1 MPELKSSTPTR
12 GVVYDPVTVLGN
24 AANVPLP
31 FKTAIV
37 DIPDSRNISYLR
49 QDLQLS
55 KADDLDNFENGHVIP
70 ALHFFNPP
78 IRNDA
83 LVGSRNY
90 LRLKTLTDNSNVKDQ
105 IPFWMQYRN
114 AAKRFLPGTTITK
127 DVAIE
132 HSDELNAVV
141 TEYFLQ
147 YRSCKLYQAASMFN
161 FFTLLCFNG
170 DERTKNIMRNVRW
183 SWLNGFLNQYAKTPI
198 GKGDESYLL
207 DFTRPAV
214 GRNSTGG
221 DIVSLPWWNST
232 IFGNIGCERVSP
244 DNLVKHVILSDGTRV
259 ADPSF
264 DYGKGYGVQ
273 GDDEAMLASELM
285 NNIHVAKYLA
295 GQDANYKI
303 VLDEKTGKVKARSS
317 DTGVERPVASL
328 PHVENAYTLWAHS
341 GDFASSAHMN
351 EATEQYFY
359 SEDWN
364 QTDNL
369 TARAWNSYV
378 YWTNL
383 IEKVFPEMSNS
394 RSDLYLIAQQLGL
407 FEDSSIPDNLR
418 RAVKDNC
425 EHPYDI
431 FSLAQNMAY
440 RDGTAQKTTN
450 ATVVRWAPPVAASDP
465 RASHVGIINE
475 ALADAYN
482 FRRYHFELENIEAT
496 LAFYRAWPHFDP
508 AVFCTPVI
516 NSSTAKELEDATG
529 YAIEPAVINS
539 IPSLGDPYE
548 NGILTPTGKYGV
560 LYDNAR
566 VNAEYRENE
575 NELGFIGITKAVADK
590 VTTLHPN
597 NFIFKEA
604 PMQVM
609 SYQMPL
615 IDTSDPFQCG
625 FYALIADDDAHD
637 NIWRQYFMDVGKRFT
652 KASVSETGEVTYGDD
667 VDYPA
672 SPAFKPVE
680 GSNSAYQR
688 EDVANKDYLKMM
700 KHCLIFLGGDIFDH
714 PIARFTHPL
723 CSFPVQQ
730 ITSNE
735 LQLETKEYASM
746 VYPDAS
752 EDPEPVP
759 QWCSVDM
766 TQVAGKC
773 LRYAAFGIYDGY
785 HYERNGS
792 EFFTSPAQGWS
803 QAFADNIAESYFQI
817 FLTDPKYGPVN
828 IIASLPPAAY
838 LADKMPHF
846 WVEGDNSFSSKNAN
860 PAMNPNSKL
869 LPFDVGI
876 TDLSIYSGSVGAG
889 AINAE
894 KLSIIRFST
903 DDFIRAPSWWLFF
916 IDSIKNW
923 YSRSYYF
930 GTERPRGKAPVTL
943 NFRCQNKW
951 AATLAANIVA
961 SSMSANAQINFWDA
975 IDPKAEKPSIG
986 TTSSIPGNDILPEP
1000 REARSTRSNNN
1011 ARDVYK
1017 GDSRP
1022 TTRFEAADTAF
1033 RGKSSRRDGDAAQ
1046 HSRQDPSSSKRA
1058 DRKSDKRNSFNRRFG
1073 LKGSPSTDDPMA
1085 VISTVDD
1092 NQSKLDDKL
1101 SSSQTASGARE
1112 GSMNDSSSKRQ
1123 DSEAE
1128 KKGAKSRKTDD
1139 ATSVQVS

>member
-37 DIPDSRNISYLR
+37 DIPDARNISYLR
-49 QDLQLS
+49 QDLQLT

-70 ALHFFNPP
+70 SIHFFNPP
-78 IRNDA
+78 LRNDM

-90 LRLKTLTDNSNVKDQ
+90 LRLKTLADNSNIKDQ
-105 IPFWMQYRN
+105 TPFWLQYRN

-127 DVAIE
+127 DVAIQQ
-132 HSDELNAVV
+132 SDTLNSMIV
-141 TEYFLQ
+141 EYLLQ

-183 SWLNGFLNQYAKTPI
+183 SWLNGFLNQYAKTPV
-198 GKGDESYLL
+198 GKGDEAYLL

-221 DIVSLPWWNST
+221 DIVSLPWWNTS

-244 DNLVKHVILSDGTRV
+244 DNLVKHVILSDGTRI
-259 ADPSF
+259 ADPVFKYGATF
-264 DYGKGYGVQ
+264 DQQK
-273 GDDEAMLASELM
+273 DDEALLAAELV
-285 NNIHVAKYLA
+285 NNIHVARYLA
-295 GQDANYKI
+295 GMDANYKI
-303 VLDEKTGKVKARSS
+303 TLDNTTGKIKKRSS
-317 DTGVERPVASL
+317 TTGIERPVASL
-328 PHVENAYTLWAHS
+328 PHIENAYTMWAHS
-341 GDFASSAHMN
+341 GDFASTAHMN
-351 EATEQYFY
+351 EASEQYYY

-383 IEKVFPEMSNS
+383 IEKVFPEMSNT
-394 RSDLYLIAQQLGL
+394 RSDIFLISQQLGL
-407 FEDSSIPDNLR
+407 FETSSIPDNLR
-418 RAVKDNC
+418 KAVRENVD
-425 EHPYDI
+425 HPYDI
-431 FSLAQNMAY
+431 FSLAQNMAF
-440 RDGTAQKTTN
+440 RDGTARKTTN

-465 RASHVGIINE
+465 RAEDVGITNE
-475 ALADAYN
+475 ALADLYN
-482 FRRYHFELENIEAT
+482 FRRYRFDEENVEVS
-496 LAFYRAWPHFDP
+496 LALYRAWPHFDP
-508 AVFCTPVI
+508 AVFCPDII
-516 NSSTAKELEDATG
+516 NESTAEELEDATG
-529 YAIEPAVINS
+529 YAIEPAVINT

-575 NELGFIGITKAVADK
+575 NELGFIGITKDVADQ
-590 VTTLHPN
+590 VTSLHEN

-637 NIWRQYFMDVGKRFT
+637 NIWRQYFMDKGKRFT
-652 KASVSETGEVTYGDD
+652 NVSVTETGEVTYGDD
-667 VDYPA
+667 ADYPA
-672 SPAFKPVE
+672 SPAYQPVN
-680 GSNSAYQR
+680 GSNNTYQR
-688 EDVANKDYLKMM
+688 EDVANKDYLGLM

-723 CSFPVQQ
+723 CSFAAQK
-730 ITSNE
+730 ITSSE
-735 LQLETKEYASM
+735 LQLETKDYASM
-746 VYPDAS
+746 VYPDAD

-759 QWCSVDM
+759 DWYAIDLNN
-766 TQVAGKC
+766 VAGKA

-785 HYERNGS
+785 HYEQNGG

-803 QAFADNIAESYFQI
+803 QAFADNIAESYFKI

-828 IIASLPPAAY
+828 IISSLPPAAY

-846 WVEGDNSFSSKNAN
+846 YVDGDQSFSSKNAN
-860 PAMNPNSKL
+860 PEMDPNAKL
-869 LPFDVGI
+869 LPFDVGV

-889 AINAE
+889 AIDAE
-894 KLSIIRFST
+894 KLAIVRFT
-903 DDFIRAPSWWLFF
+903 MDDFIRAPSWWLFF

-930 GTERPRGKAPVTL
+930 GTERPRGKAPVFL

-961 SSMSANAQINFWDA
+961 SSMSANAQVNFWDS
-975 IDPKAEKPSIG
+975 ISPKDEKPNIG
-986 TTSSIPGNDILPEP
+986 TTSSIPGCDILPEP
-1000 REARSTRSNNN
+1000 REPRSTRSNNN

-1017 GDSRP
+1017 GESRV
-1022 TTRFEAADTAF
+1022 TTRYDSSESAF
-1033 RGKSSRRDGDAAQ
+1033 RGKSGGRDGDAAQ
-1046 HSRQDPSSSKRA
+1046 HSRQKSSSST
-1058 DRKSDKRNSFNRRFG
+1058 DRNDKSGKWNSKKRRFG
-1073 LKGSPSTDDPMA
+1073 LQGSPSVDNPMA

-1101 SSSQTASGARE
+1101 SGSQTASGARE
-1112 GSMNDSSSKRQ
+1112 GSMNDSSSRAQ
-1123 DSEAE
+1123 DSKAE
-1128 KKGAKSRKTDD
+1128 KKGAKSRKSDD
-1139 ATSVQVS
+1139 ATSVQIS